1 MTTTTH
7 RGAQPNIAQSEPV
20 TIGGGILALGSLIIG
35 GLPLFTDALSAE
47 QVGYLN
53 LVFAAI
59 VALATAIIRHFTVAK
74 AKVDQEFTHNE
85 NVVEKIE
92 DHQVVAGEGSE
103 LPTGTHV
110 REAGDLQYNPE
121 DGSSGPEPDAEV

>member
-7 RGAQPNIAQSEPV
+7 RGAQPNIAQAEPV

-35 GLPLFTDALSAE
+35 GLPLFTDSLTAE

-53 LVFAAI
+53 LVFSAI
-59 VALATAIIRHFTVAK
+59 VALATAIIRHFTVSK
-74 AKVDQEFTHNE
+74 ARVDSEFTHNDD
-85 NVVEKIE
+85 VVEKIE
-92 DHQVVAGEGSE
+92 DRQVVAGEGSE

-110 REAGDLQYNPE
+110 REAGSLDV
-121 DGSSGPEPDAEV
+121 DPDAEV

>member
-7 RGAQPNIAQSEPV
+7 RGAQPNIAQAEPV

-35 GLPLFTDALSAE
+35 GLPLFTDALTAE

-59 VALATAIIRHFTVAK
+59 VALATAIIRHYTVAK
-74 AKVDQEFTHNE
+74 ARVDKEFTHNDD
-85 NVVEKIE
+85 VVEKIE

-110 REAGDLQYNPE
+110 REAGTLDV
-121 DGSSGPEPDAEV
+121 DPDAEA

>member
-1 MTTTTH
+1 MSTTTH

-35 GLPLFTDALSAE
+35 GLPLFTDALTAE

-74 AKVDQEFTHNE
+74 AKVDNEFTHNE
-85 NVVEKIE
+85 DVVEKIE
-92 DHQVVAGEGSE
+92 DHQVIAGEGSE
-103 LPTGTHV
+103 LPTGTPI
-110 REAGDLQYNPE
+110 REAGSLTL
-121 DGSSGPEPDAEV
+121 EPDAEV

>member
-53 LVFAAI
+53 LVFAAV

-74 AKVDQEFTHNE
+74 AKVDTGFTHNKE
-85 NVVEKIE
+85 VVEKIE
-92 DHQVVAGEGSE
+92 DHTVIAGEGSE
-103 LPTGTHV
+103 LPTGTPI
-110 REAGDLQYNPE
+110 RESGDLQYNPE
-121 DGSSGPEPDAEV
+121 DGSYGPEPDAEV

>member
-1 MTTTTH
+1 MPTPTH
-7 RGAQPNIAQSEPV
+7 RGAQPNIAQSAPV

-53 LVFAAI
+53 LVFAAV
-59 VALATAIIRHFTVAK
+59 VALATASIRPFTVAK
-74 AKVDQEFTHNE
+74 AKVDTEFTHNKE
-85 NVVEKIE
+85 VVEKIE
-92 DHQVVAGEGSE
+92 DHTVIAGEGSE
-103 LPTGTHV
+103 LPTGTPI

-121 DGSSGPEPDAEV
+121 DGSYGPEPDAEV